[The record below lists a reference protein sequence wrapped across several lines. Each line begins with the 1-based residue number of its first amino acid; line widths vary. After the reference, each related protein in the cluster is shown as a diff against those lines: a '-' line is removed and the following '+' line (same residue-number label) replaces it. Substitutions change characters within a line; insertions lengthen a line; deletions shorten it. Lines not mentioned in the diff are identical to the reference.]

1 MGKCRLVF
9 VLIAA
14 VSMNICG
21 VQASQFSGAF
31 AGAKLGIN
39 SSKVTDQNGATVI
52 SSKRTV
58 AYAMQGGYLQG
69 GYNLDLKAV
78 VVGVGAYYDWNAYA
92 KHYQGIGYG
101 SRSYGLDA
109 KLGVTLGGWMP
120 YAKIGYGKNKG
131 TYELSAISHR
141 SRNSALGIEYKFA
154 DHWSTVGEY
163 KLNNFTIADGSMTI
177 RNKTVT
183 LGLNYYFDEPKLAA
197 VALEPE
203 PEPIPELAP
212 IPEPIGPE
220 PEEPPAIPEQ
230 TPPPTPEPAPVPVA
244 APVPEVWKTLLEEK
258 PVTIEGTNFARGSA
272 KLDLKAGKEI
282 LKEVVAFMHEHPGS
296 QLVLIGFTDNIGS
309 DKQNAKLSLDRANS
323 VKKHLVDAGIP
334 AEQISTKGEGAANP
348 IADNNTREGRAK
360 NRRVEIHSII
370 KEEKKVPV
378 GSTPETGLAPV
389 PVVAPVP
396 AIASSP
402 TSQNI
407 ADIEPVR
414 FDGSNFVPGSGKLK
428 LKSYASLDEVA
439 KAAAAGG
446 SVKLLVTGYYVD
458 ERSTAEAAVIL
469 STSRANSVKA
479 YLVKKGVPADNI
491 SAVGKGK
498 ADPLGD
504 NATAEGRA
512 LNRRMDIQILK

>member
-14 VSMNICG
+14 LSMNICG

-39 SSKVTDQNGATVI
+39 SSKVTDQNGATII

-78 VVGVGAYYDWNAYA
+78 IVGVGAYYDWNAYA

-109 KLGVTLGGWMP
+109 KFAVPLGGWMP

-131 TYELSAISHR
+131 TYELSAVSHR

-163 KLNNFTIADGSMTI
+163 KLNKFTIADGSMTI

-183 LGLNYYFDEPKLAA
+183 LGLNYYFDEPKAA
-197 VALEPE
+197 VAALEPE

-212 IPEPIGPE
+212 IPEPVGPE

-230 TPPPTPEPAPVPVA
+230 TPPSTPEPAPVAVV
-244 APVPEVWKTLLEEK
+244 APVPEVWKTLMEEK

-282 LKEVVAFMHEHPGS
+282 LKEVVEFMHQHPGS
-296 QLVLIGFTDNIGS
+296 QLVLIGYTDNIGS

-323 VKKHLVDAGIP
+323 VKKYLVDAGIP

-348 IADNNTREGRAK
+348 IADNNTREGRAR

-378 GSTPETGLAPV
+378 GGTPEAGLAPI
-389 PVVAPVP
+389 PVVAP

-402 TSQNI
+402 TTQS
-407 ADIEPVR
+407 AVDIEPVR

-428 LKSYASLDEVA
+428 LKSYASLDKVA
-439 KAAAAGG
+439 KAAIAGG
-446 SVKLLVTGYYVD
+446 SVKLVVTGYYVD
-458 ERSTAEAAVIL
+458 EHIAADAAVIL
-469 STSRANSVKA
+469 SASRANSIKA
-479 YLVKKGVPADNI
+479 YLVNKGVPAENI
-491 SAVGKGK
+491 TAEGKGK

-504 NATAEGRA
+504 NKTAKGRA
-512 LNRRMDIQILK
+512 LNRRMEIKFVN